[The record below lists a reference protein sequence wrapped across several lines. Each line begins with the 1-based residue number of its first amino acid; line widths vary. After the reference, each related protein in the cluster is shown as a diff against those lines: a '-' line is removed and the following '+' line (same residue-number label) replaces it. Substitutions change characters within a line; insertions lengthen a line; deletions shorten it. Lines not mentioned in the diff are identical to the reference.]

1 MTGLLWFRVC
11 PLLRPLN
18 QEIYALISH
27 VSRYSEAVDHLM
39 ITILRLFYQD
49 HYIHASHATLNPID
63 YMCMVNGRK
72 NTMSSYTGNQPVRF
86 TGLFSAN

>member
-1 MTGLLWFRVC
+1 MALAW
-11 PLLRPLN
+11 LLRGCDDWFVMVSCMS

-63 YMCMVNGRK
+63 
-72 NTMSSYTGNQPVRF
+72 
-86 TGLFSAN
+86 